1 MAKSTLDIPAAFAR
15 LDSLALDQLREEW
28 RRLYQTPPP
37 NGITYK
43 LQENAFGVLPKSLLR
58 KLQNSDPADS
68 PPVPTRRPRPSF
80 KPGTRLVR
88 EWHGITHT
96 VVILADGVEW
106 RGHGAVNGIG
116 RCPWSRAR
124 SRALTGPDP
133 GSSDSRRRDPMIRS
147 GPAEGA
153 RMTRIACAIY
163 TRKSSDEGL
172 EKEFNSLDAQ
182 REACEAFITSQKHAG
197 WVAIRDLYDDGGLS
211 GGTLERP
218 ALQRL
223 LSDIKAGKVQI
234 VVVYKVDRLTRSL
247 ADFAKIVDVLDAH
260 GASFVSVTQQFN
272 TTTSMGRLTLNMLL
286 SFAQF
291 EREIAGERI
300 RDKIAASKAKGMWM
314 GGTVPLGYDVRER
327 KLVINETEANLVR
340 HIFAR
345 YAERGSVTLLQAEL
359 DAQGHRSKRRE
370 GAGGLIT
377 GGRPFSR
384 GILYLLL
391 QNRLYRG
398 EVEHKGNI
406 YPGQHEAIVEADL
419 WIRVQEKLATSRRD
433 RKLAIGAK
441 APSLL
446 ASLIFDSDG
455 NRMTPTHANKRGRRY
470 RYYISTSHLDR
481 RKARSNAVRVPASR
495 ELEAA
500 LERAQALAKEWPV
513 LPPDQLRALTRSIV
527 ARVTLSSDRVEVTLV
542 VTHELGAPVMPND
555 ETGRT
560 IVLTMA
566 AALRQAG
573 QGKRLIIGE
582 PYHDTRDINLVEFL
596 KEAFA
601 TRQKLLADTSETLNE
616 ITARTTKSKGR
627 LTALMRV
634 SYLAPDLVAEI
645 LAGRHPPELSVKRLV
660 RTSQDLPLDWSSQR
674 AFLGMS

>member
-1 MAKSTLDIPAAFAR
+1 
-15 LDSLALDQLREEW
+15 
-28 RRLYQTPPP
+28 
-37 NGITYK
+37 
-43 LQENAFGVLPKSLLR
+43 
-58 KLQNSDPADS
+58 
-68 PPVPTRRPRPSF
+68 
-80 KPGTRLVR
+80 
-88 EWHGITHT
+88 
-96 VVILADGVEW
+96 
-106 RGHGAVNGIG
+106 
-116 RCPWSRAR
+116 
-124 SRALTGPDP
+124 
-133 GSSDSRRRDPMIRS
+133 
-147 GPAEGA
+147 
-153 RMTRIACAIY
+153 MTRIACAIY

-172 EKEFNSLDAQ
+172 EQEFNSLDAQ
-182 REACEAFITSQKHAG
+182 REACEAYITSQKHAG
-197 WVAIRDLYDDGGLS
+197 WVAVRDLYDDGGLS

-223 LSDIKAGKVQI
+223 LADIKAGKVQI

-247 ADFAKIVDVLDAH
+247 ADFAKIVEVFDAH
-260 GASFVSVTQQFN
+260 GVSFVSVTQQFN
-272 TTTSMGRLTLNMLL
+272 TTTSMGRLTLNVLL

-291 EREIAGERI
+291 EREITGERI

-314 GGTVPLGYDVRER
+314 GGTVPLGYDVKER

-345 YAERGSVTLLQAEL
+345 YAELGSVTLLQAEL
-359 DAQGHRSKRRE
+359 DAHGHRSKRRE
-370 GAGGLIT
+370 GAGGLIA
-377 GGRPFSR
+377 GDRPFSR

-398 EVEHKGNI
+398 EVAHKGNV

-419 WIRVQEKLATSRRD
+419 WTRVQETLAARRRD

-446 ASLIFDSDG
+446 AGLIFDSDG

-470 RYYISTSHLDR
+470 RYYISSSHLDR
-481 RKARSNAVRVPASR
+481 RKARSHALRVPASEIDALVLDRLRALLASRQETSDALASLDLQAR
-495 ELEAA
+495 ELDQA
-500 LERAQALAKEWPV
+500 LERAQALTKEWPV
-513 LPPDQLRALTRSIV
+513 LPPDRLRALTQSIV
-527 ARVTLSSDRVEVTLV
+527 VQVTLSSDRIEVTLG
-542 VTHELGAPVMPND
+542 VTRFAQELGAPVKPGD
-555 ETGRT
+555 ETAPT
-560 IVLTMA
+560 VVLTMA

-582 PYHDTRDINLVEFL
+582 PHHDTRDIGLVEFL

-601 TRQKLLADTSETLNE
+601 TRQKLLADTNETLNE